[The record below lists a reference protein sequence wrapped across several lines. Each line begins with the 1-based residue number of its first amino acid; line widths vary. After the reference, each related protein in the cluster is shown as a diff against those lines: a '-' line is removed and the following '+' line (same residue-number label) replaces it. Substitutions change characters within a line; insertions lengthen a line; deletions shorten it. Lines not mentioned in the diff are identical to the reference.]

1 MVLAGDPER
10 LVDLGAGVGDF
21 LMPVIIKS
29 VDRLMDRQRR
39 RIGRDEGNIAAAAI
53 GPPAA
58 FVTRLWLSALA
69 WWRPSTRATD
79 VAACTFLPYVLRG
92 RSLCLNPDSSHIAL
106 PRPSQAGEWSNR
118 NFCASRPGPWLCG
131 RISIGRA

>member
-1 MVLAGDPER
+1 MVLAGYPER
-10 LVDLGAGVGDF
+10 LVDLGAGLGDF

-69 WWRPSTRATD
+69 WWRGSRCAPSPVYARYRR
-79 VAACTFLPYVLRG
+79 CRLYLPAI
-92 RSLCLNPDSSHIAL
+92 CLEGEVFVPE
-106 PRPSQAGEWSNR
+106 PR
-118 NFCASRPGPWLCG
+118 F
-131 RISIGRA
+131 